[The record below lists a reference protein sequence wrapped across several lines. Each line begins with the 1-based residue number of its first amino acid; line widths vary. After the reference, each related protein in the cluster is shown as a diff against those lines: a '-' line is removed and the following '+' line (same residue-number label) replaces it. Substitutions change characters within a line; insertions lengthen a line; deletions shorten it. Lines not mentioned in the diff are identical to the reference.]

1 MKSARFI
8 KYSLYTILVLFILLN
23 LNLINEIRR
32 IDYLSFSVIF
42 KSFIVG
48 ILSLAYLIVTLPL
61 YKLYK
66 KNINYLLVS
75 QSIIIIS
82 IIILYQYNVWIIKK
96 INAINILIVFAIM
109 MINQYFINNKIDKNF
124 GKEFDDISQEI
135 EKFETKLNEIKNYR
149 LLSLTTYFISIV
161 PSILN
166 SNSLI
171 FITVL
176 FYSIIIG
183 FILHLYIDYKVFGVY
198 DNYLGLKKYI
208 IKLFLIELNL
218 YILIFI
224 IAFNYPI
231 LSSYCLLL
239 TNFFAPLLK
248 GKEFDLVM
256 KNKSRT

>member
-109 MINQYFINNKIDKNF
+109 MIN
-124 GKEFDDISQEI
+124 
-135 EKFETKLNEIKNYR
+135 
-149 LLSLTTYFISIV
+149 
-161 PSILN
+161 
-166 SNSLI
+166 
-171 FITVL
+171 
-176 FYSIIIG
+176 
-183 FILHLYIDYKVFGVY
+183 
-198 DNYLGLKKYI
+198 
-208 IKLFLIELNL
+208 
-218 YILIFI
+218 
-224 IAFNYPI
+224 
-231 LSSYCLLL
+231 
-239 TNFFAPLLK
+239 
-248 GKEFDLVM
+248 
-256 KNKSRT
+256 